1 MEKHLNIKIFGQV
14 QGVSFRYYSLAKAGE
29 LGLAGFAR
37 NEPDGGIYLEAEG
50 EEKNLKKF
58 LDWCRQGPAW
68 ARVEKVEMKEGKMKN
83 YKDFEIRY

>member
-1 MEKHLNIKIFGQV
+1 MV
-14 QGVSFRYYSLAKAGE
+14 TFRYSSREKAE
-29 LGLAGFAR
+29 ALGLAGFVR

-68 ARVEKVEMKEGKMKN
+68 AKVERVEVKEEGIKN
-83 YKDFEIRY
+83 YKNFEIRY